1 MHLTQAASLPACT
14 FQVVLSHCEVI
25 ESTPQL
31 SIQDILTFDN
41 ETRTPSTMFASSI
54 FTKKAIAAV
63 FLLVVETFIVSPT
76 FGWML
81 PVTRHNSVG
90 NYRVARRMS
99 SVVLGSKRPRE
110 YTEEEQRLLLTEPA
124 VAAYVRAEVSEWL
137 MENNLVSNPTVTE
150 RNAVADIA
158 QAVEEAYMV
167 ASQQDIL
174 SNHGALL
181 SFLQTELRNNNIGN
195 RHKFSLA
202 KTTPYQVAKRGVDVL
217 HHRLYRGTYTKTI
230 TPTGA
235 GEIAAREAVGLS
247 ASTDTVGG
255 RTSPNSSLSDDNDDD
270 EGDNCLVEPPVELQ
284 QSVDCLWTE
293 NDQAEWRN
301 RRFEK
306 ITMEGWRDPRRGNSG
321 TSR

>member
-1 MHLTQAASLPACT
+1 
-14 FQVVLSHCEVI
+14 
-25 ESTPQL
+25 
-31 SIQDILTFDN
+31 
-41 ETRTPSTMFASSI
+41 MFASNI
-54 FTKKAIAAV
+54 FTKKAMAGV
-63 FLLVVETFIVSPT
+63 FLLVVKTIVVSPA

-90 NYRVARRMS
+90 DYC
-99 SVVLGSKRPRE
+99 VVRKMPTVMLGSKKRRE

-124 VAAYVRAEVSEWL
+124 VAAYVRAEVSDWL
-137 MENNLVSNPTVTE
+137 MENILVSNPTVIE
-150 RNAVADIA
+150 RDAVSDIA

-167 ASQQDIL
+167 AAQQDIL

-202 KTTPYQVAKRGVDVL
+202 KTTPYQVAKRAVDVL

-235 GEIAAREAVGLS
+235 GEVAAREAVGLS
-247 ASTDTVGG
+247 GSTDAVGG
-255 RTSPNSSLSDDNDDD
+255 QTSLNSSMSDNDGDD
-270 EGDNCLVEPPVELQ
+270 EGDNCLVEPPAELQ
-284 QSVDCLWTE
+284 PSVDCLWTE